1 MKEIGDL
8 EEYKVSTRII
18 SAVVATA
25 LAVVLLILHS
35 TPIFNIAI
43 GLISACALF
52 ELFRAVGVDKNKHHA
67 LSCYIYAVVDA
78 IMPWFLNKG
87 WLTFFTYKC
96 YMGIFVLTMCILF
109 LKEHNTVEHKDLIFM
124 LGSAILI
131 PYSFGTIVSMSL
143 LGGEGVFLIVLSLC
157 AAWLADSGAYFAG
170 TFFGK
175 HKLCPEISPKKT
187 IEGVAGGVVCNG
199 IFMLIISFV
208 YSKINSD
215 ITINYIGVFIAGMI
229 AAIIGLVGDLTASVI
244 KRQTGIKD
252 YGNIMPGH
260 GGVLDRF
267 DSVLLVAPFMFYMI
281 SQGWIIKYM
290 PIF

>member
-1 MKEIGDL
+1 MG
-8 EEYKVSTRII
+8 TRII
-18 SAVVATA
+18 SAVVAIA
-25 LAVVLLILHS
+25 IAVVLLILHS
-35 TPIFNIAI
+35 TPVFNIAI

-67 LSCYIYAVVDA
+67 IACYVFAFVDA
-78 IMPWFLNKG
+78 VMPWFLRRG

-96 YMGIFVLTMCILF
+96 YMGIFVLVMCILF
-109 LKEHNTVEHKDLIFM
+109 LKEHKTVVHKDLLFM
-124 LGSAILI
+124 LGAAILI
-131 PYSFGTIVSMSL
+131 PYSFGTIVSMAQ
-143 LGGEGVFLIVLSLC
+143 LGGTGVFLIVLSLC

-187 IEGVAGGVVCNG
+187 IEGVVGGVICNG
-199 IFMLIISFV
+199 IFMLIISLV
-208 YSKINSD
+208 YTKINSE
-215 ITINYIGVFIAGMI
+215 IAINYIGVFIAGMI
-229 AAIIGLVGDLTASVI
+229 AAIIGLVGDLPASVI

-281 SQGWIIKYM
+281 SQGWIIKGM
-290 PIF
+290 PLF